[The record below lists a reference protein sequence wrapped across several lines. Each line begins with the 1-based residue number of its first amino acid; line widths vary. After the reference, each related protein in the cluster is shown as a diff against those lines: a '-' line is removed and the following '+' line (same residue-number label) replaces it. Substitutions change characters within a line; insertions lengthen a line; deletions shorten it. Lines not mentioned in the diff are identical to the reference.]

1 MKKKP
6 LSNKS
11 GHVRELKK
19 EDFKAMRPA
28 SKVLPEKLLS
38 VLPKRKRGERGPQK
52 AATKISVTLRYTP
65 EVLEYF
71 KSTGQGW
78 QTLMDSVL
86 KGYVKR
92 HQKPTKRTTIHSK
105 HSFK

>member
-11 GHVRELKK
+11 GHVRELEK
-19 EDFKAMRPA
+19 EDFRAMRPA
-28 SKVLPEKLLS
+28 SEVLPEKLLS

-52 AATKISVTLRYTP
+52 TPTKISVTLRYSV
-65 EVLEYF
+65 EVLKYF
-71 KSTGQGW
+71 KSTGTGW
-78 QTLMDSVL
+78 QTRMDSVL

-92 HQKPTKRTTIHSK
+92 HQKLTKSSASCSK
-105 HSFK
+105 H